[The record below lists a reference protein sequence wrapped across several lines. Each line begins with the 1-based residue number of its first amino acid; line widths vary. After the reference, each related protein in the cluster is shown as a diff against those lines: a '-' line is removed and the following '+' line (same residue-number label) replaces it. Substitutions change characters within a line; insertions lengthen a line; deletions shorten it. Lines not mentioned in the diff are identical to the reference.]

1 MSNKL
6 SMFNKSTI
14 IITILI
20 SLAAIIVPLYYDD
33 IKSYK
38 ELTLELMSDVTLIS
52 ESNKIDGL
60 KVTFND
66 VEIEELR
73 QLTYRF
79 SNTGNTEIVSKT
91 IQIPLT
97 LNFNKSNLVT
107 YRIDNVNPSYI
118 IDDININH
126 NVSKN
131 QIIINFKNNIKPN
144 ESITFSVFLD
154 GELTNPLNSYIRVEE
169 IDKLNKINYVKKLEE
184 ERENKNHWFLDAL
197 KVVLL
202 LLFIITL
209 ALIITF
215 IMDIKAIKQL
225 KNYLDSNDINI
236 NSLQLSEIPD
246 FINKHMIWLE
256 NAKKDGILS
265 ILKEETLSEEEKH
278 TKIIEKLNSEMNYKD
293 TQTSV
298 IFLLLFLIFIGYYL
312 FIF

>member
-1 MSNKL
+1 
-6 SMFNKSTI
+6 MFNKSTI

-20 SLAAIIVPLYYDD
+20 SLAAIIAPLYYDD

-52 ESNKIDGL
+52 QSNKIDGL

-66 VEIEELR
+66 VSIEELS

-79 SNTGNTEIVSKT
+79 SNTGNTEIASKT

-97 LNFNKSNLVT
+97 LNLNKSNLVT
-107 YRIDNVNPSYI
+107 YRTENANPSYI

-131 QIIINFKNNIKPN
+131 QIIIKFKNNIKPN

-154 GELTNPLNSYIRVEE
+154 GELTNPLNSYIRVEG
-169 IDKLNKINYVKKLEE
+169 IDKLNKINHVKQIEE
-184 ERENKNHWFLDAL
+184 ERENKNHWLLDVL

-202 LLFIITL
+202 LLFIMTL
-209 ALIITF
+209 ALIIMF

-236 NSLQLSEIPD
+236 NSLKLSEIPD
-246 FINKHMIWLE
+246 FMNKHMTWLG
-256 NAKKDGILS
+256 NTKTDGILS
-265 ILKEETLSEEEKH
+265 IIKEETLSEEEKH
-278 TKIIEKLNSEMNYKD
+278 TKIIEKLKSEMNYKD
-293 TQTSV
+293 MQNGM
-298 IFLLLFLIFIGYYL
+298 IFLSLVFLFLGYYL
-312 FIF
+312 FIS